1 MLLLLLF
8 RLLISLFQRGY
19 DDATR
24 DAMSR
29 ASGEFAPDE
38 VMEVGGRIL
47 RWRRDC
53 VRGSRYEEIGVE

>member
-8 RLLISLFQRGY
+8 SLLISLFQRGY
-19 DDATR
+19 EDATR

-29 ASGEFAPDE
+29 ESGEFAPDE

-53 VRGSRYEEIGVE
+53 VRGSRYEEIGRE

>member
-1 MLLLLLF
+1 MLLLF
-8 RLLISLFQRGY
+8 SLLISLFQRGY
-19 DDATR
+19 EDATR

-29 ASGEFAPDE
+29 ESGEFAPDE

-53 VRGSRYEEIGVE
+53 VRGSRYEEIGRE

>member
-8 RLLISLFQRGY
+8 SLLISLFQRGY
-19 DDATR
+19 EDATR

-29 ASGEFAPDE
+29 ESGEFAPNE

>member
-24 DAMSR
+24 DAMSHV
-29 ASGEFAPDE
+29 SGEFAPDE
-38 VMEVGGRIL
+38 VMEVGGRIV

-53 VRGSRYEEIGVE
+53 IRGSRYEEVGRE